1 MEILDFCINAI
12 KEFPLKKYY
21 QIDKDFEY
29 ILGIVTKG
37 QINKQILDEI
47 KEKSSN
53 NVTYFGYA
61 MIDNKV
67 ISFFEIKNVI
77 SSRPLLNSI
86 NRYLG
91 NKDKFI
97 VNYVPSLKE
106 MCINVWGEQKFTSI
120 LVDDKKIDVKCF
132 N

>member
-1 MEILDFCINAI
+1 MDILKFCVDTM
-12 KEFPLKKYY
+12 KDFPLKKYY
-21 QIDKDFEY
+21 KTDKNYDY

-53 NVTYFGYA
+53 CVTYFGCA
-61 MIDNKV
+61 MIDNKI

-86 NRYLG
+86 NKYLG
-91 NKDKFI
+91 NKDKI
-97 VNYVPSLKE
+97 VVNYVPSLKE

-120 LVDDKKIDVKCF
+120 LVDDKKIDVKCL
-132 N
+132 

>member
-1 MEILDFCINAI
+1 MDLLKFCIDTT
-12 KEFPLKKYY
+12 KDFPLKKYY
-21 QIDKDFEY
+21 KIDKNYDY
-29 ILGIVTKG
+29 VLGIVTKG

-53 NVTYFGYA
+53 CVTYFGCA
-61 MIDNKV
+61 MIDNKI

-86 NRYLG
+86 NKYLG
-91 NKDKFI
+91 NKDKI
-97 VNYVPSLKE
+97 VVNYVPSLKE

-120 LVDDKKIDVKCF
+120 LVDDKKIDVKCL
-132 N
+132 